1 MPKLVFYVNRFFQGF
16 LTLFCKV
23 FIWFTGWKIIGPE
36 PACPKYVALA
46 GPHTSNWDFPVFMSV
61 VGVYKM
67 RVSFLGKSSLFKGP
81 MGRVFYYLGGI
92 PVERKS
98 AARGDVV
105 QQVVKIFD
113 EKEQLIL
120 GIAPEGTRSKV
131 DGWKTGFYRIAL
143 DAGVPVALAFIDARK
158 KEVGFGPL
166 FYPTGDME
174 ADVKAMQAF
183 YNSKQGIVPQ
193 NQ

>member
-1 MPKLVFYVNRFFQGF
+1 MP
-16 LTLFCKV
+16 T
-23 FIWFTGWKIIGPE
+23 
-36 PACPKYVALA
+36 CPKYVALA

-67 RVSFLGKSSLFKGP
+67 RVSFLGKASLFAGP
-81 MGRVFYYLGGI
+81 MGRMFYYLGGI
-92 PVERKS
+92 PVERQS
-98 AARGDVV
+98 ATRGDVV
-105 QQVVKIFD
+105 QQVVKIFE
-113 EKEQLIL
+113 EKERLIL

-143 DAGVPVALAFIDARK
+143 EAGVPVQLAFIDARR

-166 FYPTGDME
+166 VHLTGDME
-174 ADVKAMQAF
+174 GDVKEMQAF
-183 YNSKQGIVPQ
+183 YSSKQGIIPQ